1 MILNL
6 ICKRE
11 KKNFMILSFFLFSNC
26 SDMDS
31 LWRLICY
38 YIPIFICVL
47 YAFVTVLDVIVS
59 IRSVHLSAASSS
71 SSSSKDESKDDQP
84 SPTTT
89 SSSPPPPSSSDIS
102 SNISSNR
109 RLWMYPSLLLFSF
122 GPTFLVGIVWL
133 ISPRNNVY
141 VLFLLQYVT
150 SSLFGVGLGF

>member
-1 MILNL
+1 
-6 ICKRE
+6 
-11 KKNFMILSFFLFSNC
+11 
-26 SDMDS
+26 MDS

-59 IRSVHLSAASSS
+59 IRSVHLSASSS
-71 SSSSKDESKDDQP
+71 SSSSKDEPKDTDQQP
-84 SPTTT
+84 SPTT

-133 ISPRNNVY
+133 ISPSNNVY
-141 VLFLLQYVT
+141 FLFLLQYIT